1 MPTKPFHRVSIA
13 VTLQNS
19 REVSALLTP
28 SENELIRDAQAGDV
42 DAFAQLAHRFERRI
56 YTLALHYT
64 RDPFEAEDLSQEVW
78 LKAYRALSQF
88 RNEAS
93 FYTWLRRIMINAFLN
108 YRRGA
113 AIYVNDEHARLLELD
128 AAETNEDLSGMFGG
142 RSIHLEDEYQQ
153 KAMIEKIMSA
163 LGGLTP
169 QQRLI
174 FLLKHREGMT
184 YEEISK
190 SIGCSTGTI
199 KKALFR
205 AITKLREQL
214 GIKASTLEHTH
225 CGASPQSK

>member
-1 MPTKPFHRVSIA
+1 MPTKPYHPVSIA

-19 REVSALLTP
+19 REVNARVTL
-28 SENELIRDAQAGDV
+28 SENELISNAQAGDS

-64 RDPFEAEDLSQEVW
+64 RNQSDAEDLSQEVW
-78 LKAYRALSQF
+78 LKAYKALSQF

-113 AIYVNDEHARLLELD
+113 AVYLNDDRSGSLELD
-128 AAETNEDLSGMFGG
+128 ASEANEDLGGLLSGRG
-142 RSIHLEDEYQQ
+142 LEDEYQQ
-153 KAMIEKIMSA
+153 KMLVEKVMRA
-163 LGGLTP
+163 LDELTP

-199 KKALFR
+199 KKTLFR
-205 AITKLREQL
+205 AVSKLREQM
-214 GIKASTLEHTH
+214 GINAPTLERAQL
-225 CGASPQSK
+225 ASGKQV

>member
-1 MPTKPFHRVSIA
+1 MPTKPYHPVSIA

-19 REVSALLTP
+19 HEVSALLIP
-28 SENELIRDAQAGDV
+28 SENELIRMAQAGDRE
-42 DAFAQLAHRFERRI
+42 AFAQLAQRFERRI

-78 LKAYRALSQF
+78 LKAYRALDQF

-113 AIYVNDEHARLLELD
+113 AVFVNDNRAGALELD
-128 AAETNEDLSGMFGG
+128 AVETNEDLSGLLSG
-142 RSIHLEDEYQQ
+142 RVIHLEDEYQQ
-153 KAMIEKIMSA
+153 KVMIEKIMRA

-199 KKALFR
+199 KKDLFR
-205 AITKLREQL
+205 AVAKLREQL
-214 GIKASTLEHTH
+214 GINASRVERAH
-225 CGASPQSK
+225 CGGK